1 MLFLEQMAEEYDVE
15 SPAVTVLGKDM
26 KTVVPYQ
33 ETISS
38 LREKLERCEN
48 VMREK
53 FWDDE
58 KGRFFAGYYDTQDGT
73 GVTTEKMDYGFLMFN
88 LQAVTDGIATPRRR
102 NVF

>member
-1 MLFLEQMAEEYDVE
+1 MAEEYDVE

-58 KGRFFAGYYDTQDGT
+58 KGRFFRDITIRRTAR
-73 GVTTEKMDYGFLMFN
+73 
-88 LQAVTDGIATPRRR
+88 ASRRR
-102 NVF
+102 KWTTAF